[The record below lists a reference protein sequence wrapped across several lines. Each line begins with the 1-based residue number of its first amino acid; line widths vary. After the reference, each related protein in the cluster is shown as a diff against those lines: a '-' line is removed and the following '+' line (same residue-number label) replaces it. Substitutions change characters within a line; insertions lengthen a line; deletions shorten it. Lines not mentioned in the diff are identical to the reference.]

1 MAIYSLIEYTTTVIS
16 EKYLQYPADMQYLYW
31 DLILNFFFILFVGY
45 TATAKELSIE
55 RPRSSLFSF
64 TNLMQMLFAFS
75 AQVAGQIA
83 IIVIYQLVEP
93 DYYYANGGMG
103 NAINNYETLKGFSS
117 GL

>member
-45 TATAKELSIE
+45 TATAKDLSIE

-64 TNLMQMLFAFS
+64 TNLMQMLFVFS
-75 AQVAGQIA
+75 SQVAGQIA
-83 IIVIYQLVEP
+83 IIVIY
-93 DYYYANGGMG
+93 
-103 NAINNYETLKGFSS
+103 
-117 GL
+117 